1 MSSLQQ
7 TIQQTTQT
15 TIVQVTNVQVI
26 MPPSRPSD
34 RCDCKLSIQQEVVVN
49 ELYDTLKET
58 MKELFSPSSPFAS
71 TDNAMRIG
79 RLMAEAMKLVEKATY
94 NGERIPGVE
103 KREIALA
110 LGKCLVS
117 DPTVIS
123 DESVRG
129 GVCTTY
135 DILGEQLLE
144 TLLDVSRYVNV
155 MVKDAA
161 VSCCEC
167 ILKWMKK

>member
-1 MSSLQQ
+1 MSAIQQ
-7 TIQQTTQT
+7 TIQQTTH

-26 MPPSRPSD
+26 MPPTRPSD
-34 RCDCKLSIQQEVVVN
+34 RCECKLNIQQEEVVN

-58 MKELFSPSSPFAS
+58 TKELFSSPFAS
-71 TDNAMRIG
+71 TDHAMRIG
-79 RLMAEAMKLVEKATY
+79 RLMAEVMKLVEKATY
-94 NGERIPGVE
+94 KGKNIPGVE

-123 DESVRG
+123 DETARG
-129 GVCTTY
+129 GVCTAY

-155 MVKDAA
+155 MVKEAA
-161 VSCCEC
+161 ASCCEC
-167 ILKWMKK
+167 LAAWIKK